1 LWQNKNRPAMQQQR
15 KTAGMPFNI
24 SCTNIFSAPR
34 RRAAVRGLRLVLLL
48 AMTPVLVAGCATSE
62 EIGRMQ
68 YDINTLKSRVKNIE
82 SRSSSTMTQVPPWK
96 KLMDKKLKR
105 IEESQKATAGTVSGL
120 VVQLQSLTGE
130 FRMLTGRFE
139 EARYFAE
146 KSSAEFLKM
155 RESLEERLRELELA
169 VKDLRRKLDMI
180 EKEGAKAA
188 AGPGKPGEAKKAGV
202 PGGGETVRADA
213 AQANKIKD
221 LYMDAYRAFRE
232 GRMEEARKKFMSVIN
247 DYPESEYSDNA
258 RFWIGESYY
267 KEGNYE
273 DAILAYEELFR
284 KNPDSNKYP
293 DAMLKQGLA
302 FYALKD
308 KKTGRIILEKLIEKF
323 PDSEQA
329 NLARK
334 KIKKTV
340 VPPKKK

>member
-1 LWQNKNRPAMQQQR
+1 M
-15 KTAGMPFNI
+15 
-24 SCTNIFSAPR
+24 
-34 RRAAVRGLRLVLLL
+34 RLVLLL
-48 AMTPVLVAGCATSE
+48 ALTPVLVAGCATSE

-68 YDINTLKSRVKNIE
+68 YDINTLKSQLKNIE
-82 SRSSSTMTQVPPWK
+82 SRSSTIRTRVPPWK
-96 KLMDKKLKR
+96 KQIDKKLKR
-105 IEESQKATAGTVSGL
+105 IEETQKATAGTVSDL
-120 VVQLQSLTGE
+120 VIQLQSLTGE
-130 FRMLTGRFE
+130 FRILTGRFE

-146 KSSAEFLKM
+146 KSSAEFLKA
-155 RESLEERLRELELA
+155 RESLEARLKELELA
-169 VKDLRRKLDMI
+169 VEDLRKKLDLI
-180 EKEGAKAA
+180 EKEAKISG
-188 AGPGKPGEAKKAGV
+188 GPERPGETQKAKVSKGS
-202 PGGGETVRADA
+202 ETVRADA
-213 AQANKIKD
+213 AQVKKIKD
-221 LYMDAYRAFRE
+221 LYMEAYKDYKE

>member
-1 LWQNKNRPAMQQQR
+1 
-15 KTAGMPFNI
+15 MPFNI
-24 SCTNIFSAPR
+24 RTNIFSGLR
-34 RRAAVRGLRLVLLL
+34 RRAAWGVRLFLLL
-48 AMTPVLVAGCATSE
+48 ALAPVFVTGCATSE

-68 YDINTLKSRVKNIE
+68 YDINTLKSELKSIE
-82 SRSSSTMTQVPPWK
+82 SRSYNIRTQVPPWK
-96 KLMDKKLKR
+96 RQLDKKLKR
-105 IEESQKATAGTVSGL
+105 IEETQKATAGTVSDL
-120 VVQLQSLTGE
+120 LIQLQSLTGE
-130 FRMLTGRFE
+130 FRVLTGRFE
-139 EARYFAE
+139 EARYFSE
-146 KSSAEFLKM
+146 KSSAEFLKV
-155 RESLEERLRELELA
+155 RDELEARLKELELA
-169 VKDLRRKLDMI
+169 VEDLRKKLDLL
-180 EKEGAKAA
+180 EKEAKATG
-188 AGPGKPGEAKKAGV
+188 GPEKSGETKKADAS
-202 PGGGETVRADA
+202 GGGETPRAGA
-213 AQANKIKD
+213 GQINKIKD
-221 LYMDAYRAFRE
+221 LYMDAYKAYRE

-329 NLARK
+329 GLARK